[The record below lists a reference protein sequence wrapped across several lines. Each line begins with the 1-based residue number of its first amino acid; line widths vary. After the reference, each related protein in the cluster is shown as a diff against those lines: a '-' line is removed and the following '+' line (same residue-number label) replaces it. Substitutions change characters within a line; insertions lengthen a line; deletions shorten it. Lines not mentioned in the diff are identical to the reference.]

1 MLRDKHAHPI
11 KKVIENDQTQ
21 YIQKSNQLILFRRKK
36 KMKRVKKKNLP
47 LYRVELRDGQ
57 GET

>member
-1 MLRDKHAHPI
+1 MLRDKYAHPI